1 MINTN
6 DADATRFEFPLTE
19 KSNRTG
25 QRLLLGKADIKEL
38 PVIAKCVLALLEF
51 LPNVLE
57 PTISLEGSCILVY
70 VAPSLSAPANM
81 TANDAHATCIDA
93 VDTLTMT
100 ATEIM
105 HNSERAKPLPLN
117 AVVTHKNASS
127 LLRAL
132 ASGDEGRQFSAKLKS
147 FCAEIPLPIL
157 TPAEFTSADP
167 ETNQRKT
174 GTFRVVGLIRGDQG
188 GGHQFVLGGGLRVNL
203 PGTSRWKWTEIHDV
217 LDYEAHMVGTLIRE
231 SASDAWSISDDTH
244 IQRQPPLL

>member
-117 AVVTHKNASS
+117 AVVTHKNASRPAEGPRQWRRRTS
-127 LLRAL
+127 VLGQIEILLR
-132 ASGDEGRQFSAKLKS
+132 RN
-147 FCAEIPLPIL
+147 
-157 TPAEFTSADP
+157 TS
-167 ETNQRKT
+167 
-174 GTFRVVGLIRGDQG
+174 
-188 GGHQFVLGGGLRVNL
+188 
-203 PGTSRWKWTEIHDV
+203 S
-217 LDYEAHMVGTLIRE
+217 Y
-231 SASDAWSISDDTH
+231 SDTVSELH
-244 IQRQPPLL
+244 ER